1 MCTKPLFVL
10 LTGALFLSG
19 CHSTPPGPVTDACSV
34 LTPDEISAVL
44 RVPIDPGKHIPAS
57 STVMCA
63 WLQSKTFGI
72 TAEKLVLNFTSLD
85 SFKKEKVASS
95 RPRKITVTPVSGI
108 GDEAF
113 YVITPLGTSLYIR
126 KGNTAISFTIRDK
139 GFSTDQLMA
148 KEKTLGLEA
157 AARL

>member
-1 MCTKPLFVL
+1 MRTKPLFAL

-34 LTPDEISAVL
+34 LTPDEISAVGP
-44 RVPIDPGKHIPAS
+44 RTH
-57 STVMCA
+57 
-63 WLQSKTFGI
+63 
-72 TAEKLVLNFTSLD
+72 
-85 SFKKEKVASS
+85 
-95 RPRKITVTPVSGI
+95 RPRQAHPRIVHGHVRVAPKQDLRRHRG
-108 GDEAF
+108 EARAQLHLARQLQKRKSRELSPPQDHREPGQRHRRRGLLR
-113 YVITPLGTSLYIR
+113 ITPFGTSLYVR

-148 KEKTLGLEA
+148 KEKNLGLEA

>member
-1 MCTKPLFVL
+1 MRTKPLFAL

-34 LTPDEISAVL
+34 LTPDEISAAV

-63 WLQSKTFGI
+63 WLESKTFGV

-85 SFKKEKVASS
+85 SFKKEKAAGSKS
-95 RPRKITVTPVSGI
+95 RRITITPVSGI

-113 YVITPLGTSLYIR
+113 YVITPFGTSLYVR
-126 KGNTAISFTIRDK
+126 KGNTAIAFTIRDK
-139 GFSTDQLMA
+139 GLSPDQLMA
-148 KEKTLGLEA
+148 KEKTLGLAA

>member
-1 MCTKPLFVL
+1 MRTKPLFAL

-34 LTPDEISAVL
+34 LTPDEISAVV

-57 STVMCA
+57 TTVMCS
-63 WLQSKTFGI
+63 WLESNAFGV

-85 SFKKEKVASS
+85 SFKKQKAANS
-95 RPRKITVTPVSGI
+95 RRITVTPVSDI

-113 YVITPLGTSLYIR
+113 YVITPFGTSLYVR
-126 KGNTAISFTIRDK
+126 KGNTAIGFTIRDK
-139 GFSTDQLMA
+139 GLSTDQLMA